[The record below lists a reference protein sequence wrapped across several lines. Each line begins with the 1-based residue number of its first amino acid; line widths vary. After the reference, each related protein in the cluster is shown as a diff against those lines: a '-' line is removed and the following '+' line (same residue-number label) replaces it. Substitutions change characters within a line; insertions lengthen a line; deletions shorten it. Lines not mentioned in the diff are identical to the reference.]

1 MLAVYLFAL
10 IVGGGLLVFSLIAGD
25 DGGPEAGVE
34 IEGDFDADLDA
45 DADLESA
52 SAGESVLGGGD
63 WMLLQGLFSLR
74 TLLYLFAGFGATG
87 TLFHLLT
94 DASPVVSFVWA
105 VGTGVVAALAATA
118 LYGWV
123 RGTGSGEVPMDS
135 GYLTGATARVLLPV
149 EQGRRGKIV
158 ALHAGREVQLLARLH
173 TADDAD
179 CPRGSEVVIV
189 DVDGETALVTPLPQ
203 LSSESALE

>member
-10 IVGGGLLVFSLIAGD
+10 IVGGGLLAFSLIAGD
-25 DGGPEAGVE
+25 DGGHEVE
-34 IEGDFDADLDA
+34 IDGDFDADLDA
-45 DADLESA
+45 DGIESA
-52 SAGESVLGGGD
+52 SGGDPALGGAD
-63 WMLLQGLFSLR
+63 WMLLQGFFSLR
-74 TLLYLFAGFGATG
+74 TLLYLLAGFGATG
-87 TLFHLLT
+87 ILFHLLT
-94 DASPVVSFVWA
+94 DASPPVSFVWA
-105 VGTGVVAALAATA
+105 LGTGLVAALAATA

-123 RGTGSGEVPMDS
+123 RGTASGEVPADAE
-135 GYLTGATARVLLPV
+135 YLRGATARVLLPV